1 MKVRRHGAQKV
12 TVTVIDNGIGVLPEE
27 KGRLFER
34 FYKSD
39 HAHASGDGSG
49 LGLAICKSIMDRHGE
64 TIQMVDSVQGAAFEF
79 TLASGDAP
87 KRHAD

>member
-1 MKVRRHGAQKV
+1 M
-12 TVTVIDNGIGVLPEE
+12 TVIDNGIGVLPEE

-34 FYKSD
+34 FTKSD

-64 TIQMVDSVQGAAFEF
+64 TIQMVTAQGAAFEF

-87 KRHAD
+87 QTPC